1 MITCGVSLIVPD
13 FTIFVYGNSP
23 SRASLLSFSIY
34 WHPQGRM
41 VCQEIG
47 SEKKKR
53 VETKTKVS
61 KWTQKRQNLELLDSP
76 QMGSSCTRN
85 KVTPNAFIITLIIKH
100 TQFCFTICAFK
111 KRRPHTAKSIKK
123 WGKTGEPVWK
133 AVTPTIP
140 SLAMFAEI
148 YPASAPPPLRF
159 PQIALLLFVQF
170 YAI

>member
-61 KWTQKRQNLELLDSP
+61 K
-76 QMGSSCTRN
+76 
-85 KVTPNAFIITLIIKH
+85 
-100 TQFCFTICAFK
+100 
-111 KRRPHTAKSIKK
+111 
-123 WGKTGEPVWK
+123 
-133 AVTPTIP
+133 
-140 SLAMFAEI
+140 
-148 YPASAPPPLRF
+148 
-159 PQIALLLFVQF
+159 
-170 YAI
+170 